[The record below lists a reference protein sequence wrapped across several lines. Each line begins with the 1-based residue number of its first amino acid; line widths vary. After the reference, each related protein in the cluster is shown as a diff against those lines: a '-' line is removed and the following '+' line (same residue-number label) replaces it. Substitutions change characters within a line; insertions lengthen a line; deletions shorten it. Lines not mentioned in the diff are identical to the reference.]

1 MNIIFTALSIIL
13 CIVLLP
19 FVLLLWLFT
28 MICTLFIKRKEYY
41 KHSRF
46 FRWLLNVNTAVCK
59 AIFNCKFV
67 VTGKEIL
74 PKDGRFVLV
83 SNHRSN
89 FDPIWTWLV
98 LRKSDVA
105 FLTKEKN
112 RHIFAF
118 GKIIC
123 KCCFLPID
131 RENAR
136 NALVTVKKSAQLITD
151 NQASIGVYPEGTRN
165 FSAKGLLPFHDCVF
179 KVAQLANV
187 PIVIMTV
194 DGTEKIHVNFPF
206 RRTTI
211 KFDFLEVI
219 PTEEVCTMR
228 TCDIGEH
235 VRKVML
241 DNLQPQSETAT
252 IADGQTEQLQ

>member
-1 MNIIFTALSIIL
+1 MQIILTILSIIICL
-13 CIVLLP
+13 AVLPL
-19 FVLLLWLFT
+19 VLLLWLFT
-28 MICTLFIKRKEYY
+28 MICALFIKRKEYV
-41 KHSRF
+41 KHSKF
-46 FRWLLNVNTAVCK
+46 FRWLLNINTAVCK

-67 VTGKEIL
+67 VTGKDKL

-89 FDPIWTWLV
+89 FDPIWTWYA
-98 LRKSDVA
+98 LRKYDVA

-112 RHIFAF
+112 RHIFSF

-131 RENAR
+131 RENPR
-136 NALVTVKKSAQLITD
+136 NALETVKKASQLILD
-151 NQASIGVYPEGTRN
+151 DQVSIGVYPEGTRN

-187 PIVIMTV
+187 PIVVMTV
-194 DGTEKIHVNFPF
+194 DGTEKVHVNFPF

-211 KFDFLEVI
+211 KMDILEVI
-219 PTEEVCTMR
+219 PAQTAIDMR

-235 VRKVML
+235 IRTVML
-241 DNLQPQSETAT
+241 DNLEPQGECTAS
-252 IADGQTEQLQ
+252 